1 MRKRWID
8 QFSDKMEFSTLEE
21 LLVKLVCSVE
31 FPVNQSNSETGDQ
44 LNVGSIK
51 LTGLDHRLGKFIIRQ
66 MV

>member
-21 LLVKLVCSVE
+21 LMVKLVCSVE
-31 FPVNQSNSETGDQ
+31 FPINQSNSETCDQ
-44 LNVGSIK
+44 SNVGSIK
-51 LTGLDHRLGKFIIRQ
+51 LTGLDHKLGKFIIRQ